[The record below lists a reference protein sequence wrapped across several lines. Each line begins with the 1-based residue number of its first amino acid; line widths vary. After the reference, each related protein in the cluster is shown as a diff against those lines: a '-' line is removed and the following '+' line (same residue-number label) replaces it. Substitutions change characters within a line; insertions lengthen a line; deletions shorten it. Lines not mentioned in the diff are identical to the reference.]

1 MEERESPS
9 PAADHCYRL
18 LTLQRLKRPSCK
30 SSSVLLVSPLVALDY
45 VNNQNVI
52 MTHCDKKPRGKV
64 GRSLIS
70 VYQALL
76 HCTHREPGDEVN

>member
-1 MEERESPS
+1 MNHEPLL
-9 PAADHCYRL
+9 CYRL
-18 LTLQRLKRPSCK
+18 LPLQKTTKAALVDSCK